1 SIAIRICSTR
11 KKPKDAKA
19 LGEEIAS
26 TLPTSE
32 IVDSCS
38 VTGPGFINVVISA
51 DWMAKSIERMLV
63 NGIETWAPTLSVKRA
78 VVDFCSPN
86 IAKQMH
92 GTQFGMLIE
101 HLFESGSADSLT
113 TIEDLQSLYRQS
125 KDRFTT
131 DPVFKAKA
139 QQAVVRLQGGDLVYL
154 KPWARI
160 CEISRAECA
169 KAIQRLH
176 IEQLEEKGESFYQ
189 PYIPNLVKDLDSM
202 GLIEEDDGA
211 RVIYIQGFAVPLMLV
226 KSDGG
231 FSYDTTDLSALWYRL
246 YEEIAEWIVYV
257 TDAGQQDPFYRLFG
271 AARKVGL
278 LPSSA
283 NTYPLTSHAK
293 NRSKAA
299 LIKRAEE
306 KEIKWT
312 LEELDQTSEA
322 VGYGAVKYADLK
334 NNRSTSYAFNYD
346 LMLSDKGNTAVYL
359 LYTYTPIHSIIRMS
373 GKDIDELK
381 KTGKIAL
388 DLADERALGL
398 GLVQFPETV
407 EEACTK
413 LLPNLLCE
421 YLYNLSE
428 LCTKFYTSCKVNG
441 SVEET
446 SRLLLCEATAT
457 VMVKCFH
464 LLGITPVYKM

>member
-1 SIAIRICSTR
+1 MHVGHLRSTIIGDTIA
-11 KKPKDAKA
+11 
-19 LGEEIAS
+19 
-26 TLPTSE
+26 
-32 IVDSCS
+32 
-38 VTGPGFINVVISA
+38 
-51 DWMAKSIERMLV
+51 RMLQYSGV
-63 NGIETWAPTLSVKRA
+63 EVLRRNNIYSCFTDNQKKDLPRILS
-78 VVDFCSPN
+78 
-86 IAKQMH
+86 
-92 GTQFGMLIE
+92 
-101 HLFESGSADSLT
+101 
-113 TIEDLQSLYRQS
+113 
-125 KDRFTT
+125 
-131 DPVFKAKA
+131 FKAKA
-139 QQAVVRLQGGDLVYL
+139 QQAVVRLQGGDPVYL

-169 KAIQRLH
+169 KAMQRLQ

-189 PYIPNLVKDLDSM
+189 PYIANLLKDLNSM
-202 GLIEEDDGA
+202 GLVEEDDGA
-211 RVIYIQGFAVPLMLV
+211 RVIYVEGFAVPLMLV
-226 KSDGG
+226 KNDGG
-231 FSYDTTDLSALWYRL
+231 FSYDTTDMAALWYRL
-246 YEEIAEWIVYV
+246 YEEKAEWIVYV
-257 TDAGQQDPFYRLFG
+257 ADDGQQDHFYRLFG
-271 AARKVGL
+271 AARKAGF

-283 NTYPLTSHAK
+283 NTYPLTSHVGFGVVLGADGKRFRSGDTDIVPLVDLLDEAK
-293 NRSKAA
+293 NRSRAA

-322 VGYGAVKYADLK
+322 VGYAAVKYADLK

-359 LYTYTPIHSIIRMS
+359 LYTYTRIQSIIRMS

-398 GLVQFPETV
+398 ALVQFPETV

-428 LCTKFYTSCKVNG
+428 LCTKFCTNCKVNG
-441 SVEET
+441 SVEDT